1 MPRSDAGDHT
11 HRGCSG
17 HSSNPGAFGPLGA
30 LASGTEKRTPA
41 AYGAAGHG
49 SADAETEQ
57 VDLPSVT

>member
-30 LASGTEKRTPA
+30 LASGTEKRTLA

-49 SADAETEQ
+49 SADADTEQ